1 MNTLNAT
8 FSRLLRLSIGLA
20 IGATGGFATLA
31 LFDHPAWSVGLLWC
45 LAVAMCLI
53 VLDVR
58 REEVLT
64 GMVQAVAESLP
75 KPPECSNPMA
85 DVPPLSPEEMARI
98 DALVRDALKPR
109 VRSVTYR
116 RLKSFGDYENENEAV
131 EATVAVPPGGS
142 ADESLAFARDWVNHK
157 LSQRDEYEKLG
168 DQIALMRS
176 DLAKDE
182 RKLIEVQAKYERY
195 KSVLEK
201 HGVAVEDP
209 NEPPF

>member
-8 FSRLLRLSIGLA
+8 FARFLRLGIGLA
-20 IGATGGFATLA
+20 LGATGGFATLA
-31 LFDHPAWSVGLLWC
+31 LFDHPAWSIGLLWC
-45 LAVAMCLI
+45 LAVAVCLI

-75 KPPECSNPMA
+75 KPPGDQILDA
-85 DVPPLSPEEMARI
+85 PPLTPEDEAKI

-116 RLKSFGDYENENEAV
+116 RLKSFGNYENEAV

-157 LSQRDEYEKLG
+157 LSQRDEYEKMA

>member
-1 MNTLNAT
+1 MNTLNAM
-8 FSRLLRLSIGLA
+8 FARLLRLGIGLA
-20 IGATGGFATLA
+20 LGATGGFATLA
-31 LFDHPAWSVGLLWC
+31 LFDHPAWSIGLLWC
-45 LAVAMCLI
+45 LAVAVCLI

-75 KPPECSNPMA
+75 KPPGDPILDA
-85 DVPPLSPEEMARI
+85 PPLTPEDEAKI

-116 RLKSFGDYENENEAV
+116 RLKSFGNYENEAV

-157 LSQRDEYEKLG
+157 LSQRDEYEKMA

>member
-1 MNTLNAT
+1 LNTLSEQ
-8 FSRLLRLSIGLA
+8 FSRLMKFGIVAAAVCSAGGL
-20 IGATGGFATLA
+20 TLA
-31 LFDHPAWSVGLLWC
+31 VLSHWAWVAA
-45 LAVAMCLI
+45 AVYFFVVAI
-53 VLDVR
+53 AFIWADVR
-58 REEVLT
+58 REEVLSH
-64 GMVQAVAESLP
+64 MVQAVAESLP

-85 DVPPLSPEEMARI
+85 DVPPLTPEEMHRI

-116 RLKSFGDYENENEAV
+116 RLKSFGNYENEAV

-157 LSQRDEYEKLG
+157 LSQRDEYEKMA

>member
-8 FSRLLRLSIGLA
+8 FARLLRAGICVSLVLVAGCVMLA
-20 IGATGGFATLA
+20 ER
-31 LFDHPAWSVGLLWC
+31 DHVVWMIPAAFFMLTS
-45 LAVAMCLI
+45 AALI
-53 VLDVR
+53 VMEVR
-58 REEVLT
+58 RDEVLNH
-64 GMVQAVAESLP
+64 MVQAVAESLP

-85 DVPPLSPEEMARI
+85 DVPPLSAEEMARI

-116 RLKSFGDYENENEAV
+116 RLKSFGNYENEAV

-157 LSQRDEYEKLG
+157 LSQRDEYEKMA